1 MSSGEPGGSTAS
13 AWLIGILLTLSLAA
27 FLATFAA
34 WQVTSEETGG
44 RLLENSAIAIAGLD
58 DATPA
63 LTEGLHEAAEAN
75 ANPEIIVPNY
85 PIIITVPRD
94 QALIIAPGDLRDL
107 LAEESARQMYADGME
122 VWAEADDEAFQD
134 IERASTA
141 GAVKYGLGLIQ
152 DSNHTA
158 FGIIA
163 AFFGVVSL
171 VLLVLLV
178 IVLRSAYSRLVV
190 LGAVL
195 IMAALPALAAAVTV
209 RFAFK
214 TSQPDDD
221 PFEKAILDIGVDA
234 MSVPIRDFLA
244 VTVLGMAIAGMG
256 AALMWYSS
264 RRSEPAG
271 TYDAGPSV

>member
-1 MSSGEPGGSTAS
+1 MNGGSSGGNTAS
-13 AWLIGILLTLSLAA
+13 AWLISILLTLSLAG

-44 RLLENSAIAIAGLD
+44 RLLENSAVAIAGLD
-58 DATPA
+58 DAAPA
-63 LTEGLHEAAEAN
+63 LTEGLHEAADAN
-75 ANPEIIVPNY
+75 ANPEIVVPNY
-85 PIIITVPRD
+85 PIIVTVPRD
-94 QALIIAPGDLRDL
+94 QALVIAPGDLRDL
-107 LAEESARQMYADGME
+107 LAQESARQMYADGME

-141 GAVKYGLGLIQ
+141 GAVKYGFGLIQ

-158 FGIIA
+158 FGIMA
-163 AFFGVVSL
+163 AFFGIVSL
-171 VLLVLLV
+171 VLLVLLM
-178 IVLRSAYSRLVV
+178 IVLRSACSRLVV
-190 LGAVL
+190 IGTVL
-195 IMAALPALAAAVTV
+195 IMAALPALAAAVAV

-221 PFEKAILDIGVDA
+221 PFEESILEIGVDA

-244 VTVLGMAIAGMG
+244 VTVLGMAIAGIG
-256 AALMWYSS
+256 AALMWWES
-264 RRSEPAG
+264 RRSTSAG